1 MIHGL
6 NVASLRRCV
15 KQYFDFGLSELGIKL
30 LKDTRIAHTRKP
42 VKPRKTPVGPET
54 PVLDKKVFTRL
65 VRNSVLELR
74 ITTLDEDGYGT
85 ARSEDGMTLRVSGAL
100 PGDLVSAAIDH
111 VAGGTA
117 FCHVRKLLQS
127 SPLRSKRPPCGESAE
142 CCGCPLIAMKYT
154 EQKVWK
160 RGIILSELAKFPELS
175 GVIVHQLLSPD
186 SLIHYRTTAKLAVA
200 GKFSEP
206 FIGIYR
212 RASHDVYDLEEC
224 PLHNPLINRVVD
236 AVRAGIIKGKVPV
249 YNQQSRMGLLRYLV
263 VRVSAHEKK
272 AMVVFVTAKRSY
284 NEIHHLGRFVQEQIP
299 DIEVVVQNVNSSEG
313 NVILGQKDYFL
324 TTKQHL
330 TERVGEI
337 YFRISPHSFFQVN
350 NSGANL
356 IYNKVREWAGVGG
369 SEVVLDLYC
378 GIGGIALFLARD
390 AREVIGVEVV
400 EEAVADARLNAKINS
415 IRNCR
420 FEAGDAAKIL
430 EEMAEDG
437 QKVDVVVL
445 NPPRKGC
452 DRNVLERVAA
462 LSARAIIYVSCSPSS
477 LARDLVVLKSLGYVC
492 REIQP
497 VDMFPQTVHVE
508 NVARLEKVAK
518 SA

>member
-1 MIHGL
+1 
-6 NVASLRRCV
+6 
-15 KQYFDFGLSELGIKL
+15 
-30 LKDTRIAHTRKP
+30 LKDPRTTHKKKPIKPIHT
-42 VKPRKTPVGPET
+42 TSGPDTSIPLE
-54 PVLDKKVFTRL
+54 KVFTRL
-65 VRNSVLELR
+65 VRNSVLEVR
-74 ITTLDEDGYGT
+74 ITALDDDGYGT

-100 PGDLVSAAIDH
+100 PGDVVSAVIDH

-117 FCHVRKLLQS
+117 FCHVRKLLQV
-127 SPLRSKRPPCGESAE
+127 SPLRSRRPPCGESAD

-160 RGIILSELAKFPELS
+160 RGMILAELVKFPELS
-175 GVIVHQLLSPD
+175 DFTVHQLLAPD
-186 SLIHYRTTAKLAVA
+186 SLIHYRTTAKLTVA

-212 RASHDVYDLEEC
+212 RASHDVYDLEQC
-224 PLHNPLINRVVD
+224 PLHNPLINRVLD
-236 AVRAGIIKGKVPV
+236 AVRAGIKKGKVPV
-249 YNQQSRMGLLRYLV
+249 YNQQSKMGLLRYLV
-263 VRVSAHEKK
+263 VRVSVHEKK

-284 NEIHHLGRFVQEQIP
+284 NEIHHLGRFVQEQVP
-299 DIEVVVQNVNSSEG
+299 EIEVIAQNVNSSEG
-313 NVILGQKDYFL
+313 NVILGQKDFFL
-324 TTKQHL
+324 TPKQHL
-330 TERVGEI
+330 TERVGELS
-337 YFRISPHSFFQVN
+337 FRISPRSFFQVN

-356 IYNKVREWAGVGG
+356 IYNKVLEWAGLDGA
-369 SEVVLDLYC
+369 EVVLDLYC
-378 GIGGIALFLARD
+378 GIGGIALFLAGQ

-400 EEAVADARLNAKINS
+400 EEAVADARLNAKING

-420 FEAGDAAKIL
+420 FEAGDAAQIL
-430 EEMAEDG
+430 DELAEDG

-462 LSARAIIYVSCSPSS
+462 LAARAIIYVSCLPST
-477 LARDLVVLKSLGYVC
+477 LARDLVVLKNLGYAC